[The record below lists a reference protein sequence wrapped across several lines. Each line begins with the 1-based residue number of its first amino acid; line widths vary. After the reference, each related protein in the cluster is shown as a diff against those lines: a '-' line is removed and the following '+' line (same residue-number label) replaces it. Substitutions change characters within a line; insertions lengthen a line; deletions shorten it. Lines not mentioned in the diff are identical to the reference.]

1 MSDSGADVL
10 NYGQV
15 LLTPA
20 MDIEE
25 IIRGLAEHDQER
37 QGPEAGLTWFFK
49 HEPGEDTPTLTLGVR
64 GTTGALMWFDAT
76 SGLVPAEGTNTE
88 HVDYFT
94 MDGHLM
100 VMSPGAEV
108 PIARVQ
114 EALREFA
121 HTRQRPTCVTWAPD
135 PDLDGIW

>member
-1 MSDSGADVL
+1 
-10 NYGQV
+10 
-15 LLTPA
+15 

-25 IIRGLAEHDQER
+25 IIRGLAERDQR
-37 QGPEAGLTWFFK
+37 RRKPGVGLTWFIK
-49 HEPGEDTPTLTLGVR
+49 HEPDVAAPTLTLGVR
-64 GTTGALMWFDAT
+64 GTTGALMWSDAT

-94 MDGHLM
+94 VDGHLM

-121 HTRQRPTCVTWAPD
+121 RTRQRPTCVTWAPD